1 MYMCIHI
8 TTHIYIHLQNELQI
22 SMWVPMKTIQLK
34 EINSKWSSA
43 PKISVLLRL

>member
-1 MYMCIHI
+1 
-8 TTHIYIHLQNELQI
+8 
-22 SMWVPMKTIQLK
+22 MKTIQLK